1 MKVSFKRA
9 AKDIKSADVFIVTL
23 NPKRAKA
30 IKDSGRLTTD
40 TFGEFFKSSGYAS
53 GKGLLPQ
60 EFEGKFGQLS
70 VKEILGGKAGAR
82 TVGILG
88 VDKEP
93 ESNFERLA
101 RYRKIGNML
110 VSLGDKRGAKKLAL
124 ISEDLDW
131 SDANDIDAFYEG
143 VALSRYSYERYK
155 SNAKKRKYSLTE
167 ITIVSKKVGKAA
179 SYKVHEAFSLA
190 TFLARDLVNTPPI
203 DCPPAE
209 LVKTA
214 KTIARKQRLGID
226 VYNRSALKRMGAG
239 GILGVSMASAN
250 EPYLIRLK
258 YKGKSSKAPKIAL
271 IGKGITF
278 DSGGLSIKTGQ
289 GMETMKC
296 DMSGAAAVLG
306 AMSAIKE
313 VSPKSSVTA
322 YVPTCENMIAANALR
337 PGDIIKH
344 MNGKTVEVLNTDAEG
359 RLILADAMSL
369 AVKDGA
375 DIIIDLATLT
385 GACVVALG
393 NDYAGIF
400 STDKKLSEDI
410 ITAGEQVGERYWPL
424 PLAQE
429 YVSQLKSPVADLK
442 NIGSRS
448 GGGAITAALFLQQF
462 IGETKKWA
470 HLDIAGPAFRESESD
485 HLKAG
490 GVGFGVRTLLRFLM
504 NH

>member
-1 MKVSFKRA
+1 MKLSFKKNIEEVSKVDATVFVLSPSDTKSLSVGTFSKVGATGDFLKTLGVKSTKGFLTPDFEGKFLQVA
-9 AKDIKSADVFIVTL
+9 AKDILVDGKHSQYVIFVGWDKDPESAFDKIGRYRKFGATLKTIAERKGFQSIVIEGDSLDWSAGEHQDAFLEGLILSSYSYTRYKSKA
-23 NPKRAKA
+23 PKQKTW
-30 IKDSGRLTTD
+30 L
-40 TFGEFFKSSGYAS
+40 KSVSIIS
-53 GKGLLPQ
+53 KNVGKGL
-60 EFEGKFGQLS
+60 G
-70 VKEILGGKAGAR
+70 
-82 TVGILG
+82 
-88 VDKEP
+88 
-93 ESNFERLA
+93 
-101 RYRKIGNML
+101 
-110 VSLGDKRGAKKLAL
+110 VSLGE
-124 ISEDLDW
+124 SFCE
-131 SDANDIDAFYEG
+131 
-143 VALSRYSYERYK
+143 
-155 SNAKKRKYSLTE
+155 
-167 ITIVSKKVGKAA
+167 
-179 SYKVHEAFSLA
+179 A
-190 TFLARDLVNTPPI
+190 TFLARNLVNTPPI
-203 DCPPAE
+203 DCPPVE
-209 LVKTA
+209 LVNTA
-214 KTIARKQRLGID
+214 KMIARKQRLGID

-258 YKGKSSKAPKIAL
+258 YKGKTTKAPKIAL

-296 DMSGAAAVLG
+296 DMAGAAAVLG
-306 AMSAIKE
+306 AMSAIRE
-313 VSPKSSVTA
+313 LAPKSHVTA
-322 YVPTCENMIAANALR
+322 YIPTCENMVSSNALR
-337 PGDIIKH
+337 PGDIITH

-359 RLILADAMSL
+359 RLILADAMTL

-400 STDKKLSEDI
+400 STDEALTKEI
-410 ITAGEQVGERYWPL
+410 VHAGELSGERYWPM

-470 HLDIAGPAFRESESD
+470 HLDIAGPAFREGEVD

-490 GVGFGVRTLLRFLM
+490 GVGFGVRTLLRFLS

>member
-1 MKVSFKRA
+1 MKLSFK
-9 AKDIKSADVFIVTL
+9 K
-23 NPKRAKA
+23 N
-30 IKDSGRLTTD
+30 IKDVSKVDANIFVLTPSD
-40 TFGEFFKSSGYAS
+40 TKALLAGDSQKISSIDDFLKSHGVKAT
-53 GKGLLPQ
+53 KGFLTPD
-60 EFEGKFGQLS
+60 FEGKFLQIVSKDLL
-70 VKEILGGKAGAR
+70 IDGKHTQHVIFVGWDKDPEGAF
-82 TVGILG
+82 
-88 VDKEP
+88 DKI
-93 ESNFERLA
+93 A
-101 RYRKIGNML
+101 RYRKFGATLKSIAEKKGFQSISIN
-110 VSLGDKRGAKKLAL
+110 GD
-124 ISEDLDW
+124 SLDW
-131 SDANDIDAFYEG
+131 SVGEHHDAFLEG
-143 VALSRYSYERYK
+143 LLLSSYSYTRYK
-155 SNAKKRKYSLTE
+155 SKAPKNKTWLKSVS
-167 ITIVSKKVGKAA
+167 IVAEKVGKGLGAGLGE
-179 SYKVHEAFSLA
+179 SFCEA

-214 KTIARKQRLGID
+214 KVIARKQRLGID
-226 VYNRSALKRMGAG
+226 VYNRNALKKMGAG

-258 YKGKSSKAPKIAL
+258 YKGKSAKAPKIAL

-296 DMSGAAAVLG
+296 DMAGAAAVLG
-306 AMSAIKE
+306 AMSVIKDL
-313 VSPKSSVTA
+313 SPKSHVTA
-322 YVPTCENMIAANALR
+322 YVPTCENMVSANALR
-337 PGDIIKH
+337 PGDVIKH

-359 RLILADAMSL
+359 RLILADAMTL

-400 STDKKLSEDI
+400 STDEALTKEI
-410 ITAGEQVGERYWPL
+410 IHAGELSGERYWPM

-470 HLDIAGPAFRESESD
+470 HLDIAGPAFREGEID

-490 GVGFGVRTLLRFLM
+490 GVGFGVRTLLRFLS